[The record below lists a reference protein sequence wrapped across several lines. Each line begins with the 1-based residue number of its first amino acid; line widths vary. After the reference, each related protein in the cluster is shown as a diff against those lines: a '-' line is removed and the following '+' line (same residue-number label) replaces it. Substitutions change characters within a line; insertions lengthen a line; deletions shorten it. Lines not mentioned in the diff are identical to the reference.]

1 MSREERHSKL
11 TRVSIS
17 LLGIVEVT
25 LLKKT
30 LGREGPPSPRIR
42 IFFLLLISM
51 FVFFVTLLP
60 LIMDNTRWVLSV
72 HPDLFSS
79 PPLFFPRGSSR
90 AFWVC
95 RGWLFPPP
103 SVVVLDVS
111 PAFHHAP
118 PISFFCTS
126 VSLSR
131 SPFALHFPIPPSCT
145 SPCITSCTPATP
157 YLRHHSPDDLPP
169 SPSPLYPFFPLPSLR
184 LIYTHR
190 FHLDPAPLRI

>member
-1 MSREERHSKL
+1 MSRGERHSKL

-17 LLGIVEVT
+17 LLGIVEAT

-30 LGREGPPSPRIR
+30 LGREGPSSPRIR
-42 IFFLLLISM
+42 IFSLLAILM

-79 PPLFFPRGSSR
+79 PPPFFPRGSSR

-95 RGWLFPPP
+95 RGWLFPPTIGC
-103 SVVVLDVS
+103 SSRCVS
-111 PAFHHAP
+111 CFSPRSTYLLFLHIRIVIPFSIRSAFP
-118 PISFFCTS
+118 YP
-126 VSLSR
+126 LLR
-131 SPFALHFPIPPSCT
+131 T

-157 YLRHHSPDDLPP
+157 YLRHHLPDDLPP
-169 SPSPLYPFFPLPSLR
+169 SPNFPYILSL
-184 LIYTHR
+184 R
-190 FHLDPAPLRI
+190 FHLCA